1 MFNSIKKIYIL
12 LLIGIVGF
20 IGIFVFLNN
29 SSPTLALRVGI
40 SQWPGYE
47 TLFLARSLGYIEN
60 SSIKL
65 VELPSAIEVIH
76 ALRNDT
82 LEVATLTLDE
92 TLDLLATGVD
102 LTIVAVMDISSGA
115 GAILAQ
121 PKYTSLQSLKEKRI
135 GVETNAVGTIVLDAA
150 LEQEGMQVADFT
162 IVPLPINKHAE
173 GYALNKIEAVVTFE
187 PVKTHL
193 LSQGAVSLFDS
204 AQISGRIVDVLVV
217 RPSILKTHTHAV
229 CSLITAQFQA
239 LKYFREYPNEAIQL
253 MAPRLHIP
261 PKDLLKNYQ
270 GLSLP
275 DLATNRKLLSK
286 SKTGLQVTANQL
298 VNLMFDHR
306 LIKNIPNIS
315 HLIDNRCIKKEKR

>member
-12 LLIGIVGF
+12 LLIGIFGF
-20 IGIFVFLNN
+20 IGILVFFNN

-40 SQWPGYE
+40 NQWPGYE
-47 TLFLARSLGYIEN
+47 TLFLARSLGYIES

-65 VELPSAIEVIH
+65 VELPSATEVIH

-82 LEVATLTLDE
+82 LEAATLTLDE

-102 LTIVAVMDISSGA
+102 LTIVAVMNISSGA
-115 GAILAQ
+115 DAILAQ

-135 GVETNAVGTIVLDAA
+135 GVETNAVGAIVLDAA
-150 LEQEGMQVADFT
+150 LEQEGMQVSDFT
-162 IVPLPINKHAE
+162 IVPLPINKHVEA
-173 GYALNKIEAVVTFE
+173 YALNKVEAVVTFE
-187 PVKTHL
+187 PVKTQL
-193 LSQGAVSLFDS
+193 LSQGAVSLSDR
-204 AQISGRIVDVLVV
+204 AQTPGRIVDVLVV
-217 RPSILKTHTHAV
+217 QPSILKTHTHAI

-239 LKYFREYPNEAIQL
+239 LKYFREYPDEATQL
-253 MAPRLHIP
+253 MAPRLHIR
-261 PKDLLKNYQ
+261 PKDLLKSYQ
-270 GLSLP
+270 RLSLS
-275 DLATNRKLLSK
+275 DLVTNRELLSK

-315 HLIDNRCIKKEKR
+315 HLIDNRCIKREKR